1 MTPTKTITPSVPSV
15 PIPNGTSDSYYT
27 LFYRQGRNPHPM
39 TKNFHHTGSIRDVV
53 ERAKKHCEVLG
64 ARFVRIEPLFS
75 NLENDERTHM
85 GVKDN
90 NED

>member
-1 MTPTKTITPSVPSV
+1 MTPQKAITPSAPFSTG
-15 PIPNGTSDSYYT
+15 NSESYYT

-39 TKNFHHTGSIRDVV
+39 TKNFHHIGSLRDVV
-53 ERAKKHCEVLG
+53 DRAKKHCEVLG

-75 NLENDERTHM
+75 NLENDERIHM
-85 GVKDN
+85 GTRELN